1 MVMNKTEQLKKGQLL
16 EALEKSLGIVST
28 ACQSVGVSRTTYYKY
43 YNEDKDF
50 KTLVDDISDIAL
62 DFAESQL
69 FELIKEKN
77 VTAIIFYLKT
87 KGKKRGYIE
96 KQDNSQNSNNI
107 TGIKLISDTTGEEDE
122 SLKVEFV

>member
-1 MVMNKTEQLKKGQLL
+1 MNKSEQLKKESLL
-16 EALEKSLGIVST
+16 KALEKSLGIVST
-28 ACQSVGVSRTTYYKY
+28 ACDNVGISRTTYYKY

-50 KTLVDDISDIAL
+50 KTQVDSISDIAL
-62 DFAESQL
+62 DCAESQL

-96 KQDNSQNSNNI
+96 KQEANHNSNNI
-107 TGIKLISDTTGEEDE
+107 TGIRLISDGETVEDKN
-122 SLKVEFV
+122 LKVEFV